1 MNWGGAVP
9 GQRSRDIHTH
19 LTIFVNGQQRQVPA
33 AIGIPGAVAQ
43 QTKAGPFVDSGTCF
57 Y

>member
-1 MNWGGAVP
+1 MP